1 MANVSLVGFGRIGRD
16 LFRQTL
22 GDTDINIVSISDTAD
37 KANLIYLLKY
47 DSIYGKLDAEIEE
60 SETGIVVNGK
70 ENRQVDHLTRNPSGQ
85 MPTLE
90 LDNGNFVSEI
100 TVICDY
106 LDEQQGYTD
115 LMGKTSEARAET
127 RMWTRRI
134 DLQIVEPL
142 TNGFRFSE
150 GHDFFKD
157 RLRLIPQ
164 AADDLKTLAQER
176 ITWLDEQIK
185 DKEFICG
192 DRFSL
197 ADIMFYRLFR
207 FIFK

>member
-1 MANVSLVGFGRIGRD
+1 MKLYNSIGPNPHVVRMFIHELGLELETVEVDLMAG
-16 LFRQTL
+16 
-22 GDTDINIVSISDTAD
+22 
-37 KANLIYLLKY
+37 
-47 DSIYGKLDAEIEE
+47 
-60 SETGIVVNGK
+60 

-90 LDNGNFVSEI
+90 LDNGDFISEI

-176 ITWLDEQIK
+176 ITWLDGQIK
-185 DKEFICG
+185 DKQFICG

-197 ADIMFYRLFR
+197 ADIMFYCFLNFGTTVGQPLNEDNKNVVNLYNTIHSRPSASA
-207 FIFK
+207 

>member
-1 MANVSLVGFGRIGRD
+1 MKLYNSIGPNPHVVRMFVQELGVELETVDVDLMAG
-16 LFRQTL
+16 
-22 GDTDINIVSISDTAD
+22 
-37 KANLIYLLKY
+37 
-47 DSIYGKLDAEIEE
+47 
-60 SETGIVVNGK
+60 
-70 ENRQVDHLTRNPSGQ
+70 ENRQEDHLTRNPSGQ

-90 LDNGNFVSEI
+90 LDNGDFISEI

-106 LDEQQGYTD
+106 LDELQGYTE

-134 DLQIVEPL
+134 DLQIAEPL

-176 ITWLDEQIK
+176 ITWLDGQIK
-185 DKEFICG
+185 DKQFICG

-197 ADIMFYRLFR
+197 ADIMFYCFLNFGTTVGQPLNEDNKNVVNLYNKIHSRPSASA
-207 FIFK
+207 

>member
-1 MANVSLVGFGRIGRD
+1 MKLYNSIGPNPHVVRMFIHELGLELETVEVDLMAG
-16 LFRQTL
+16 
-22 GDTDINIVSISDTAD
+22 
-37 KANLIYLLKY
+37 
-47 DSIYGKLDAEIEE
+47 
-60 SETGIVVNGK
+60 
-70 ENRQVDHLTRNPSGQ
+70 ENRQTDHLSRNPSGQ

-90 LDNGNFVSEI
+90 LDNGDFISEI

-115 LMGKTSEARAET
+115 LIGKTPEDRAET

-197 ADIMFYRLFR
+197 ADIMFYCFLNFGTTVGQPLNEDNKNAVNLYNKIHSRPSASA
-207 FIFK
+207 

>member
-1 MANVSLVGFGRIGRD
+1 MKLYNSIGPNPHVVRMFVQELGVELETVEVDLMAG
-16 LFRQTL
+16 
-22 GDTDINIVSISDTAD
+22 
-37 KANLIYLLKY
+37 
-47 DSIYGKLDAEIEE
+47 
-60 SETGIVVNGK
+60 
-70 ENRQVDHLTRNPSGQ
+70 ENRQEDHLTRNPSGQ

-90 LDNGNFVSEI
+90 LDNGDFISEI

-106 LDEQQGYTD
+106 LDELQGYTD

-134 DLQIVEPL
+134 DLQIAEPL

-164 AADDLKTLAQER
+164 AADDLKVLVQER
-176 ITWLDEQIK
+176 ITWLDGQIK

-192 DRFSL
+192 DRFSI
-197 ADIMFYRLFR
+197 ADIMFYCFLNFGTTVGQPLNEDNKNVVNLYNKIHSRPSASA
-207 FIFK
+207 

>member
-1 MANVSLVGFGRIGRD
+1 MKLYNSIGPNPHVVRMFIHELGLELETVEVDLMAG
-16 LFRQTL
+16 
-22 GDTDINIVSISDTAD
+22 
-37 KANLIYLLKY
+37 
-47 DSIYGKLDAEIEE
+47 
-60 SETGIVVNGK
+60 
-70 ENRQVDHLTRNPSGQ
+70 ENRQTDHLSRNPSGQ

-90 LDNGNFVSEI
+90 LDNGDFISEI

-197 ADIMFYRLFR
+197 ADIMFYCFLNFGTTVGQPLNEDNKNVVNLYNKIHSRPSASA
-207 FIFK
+207 

>member
-1 MANVSLVGFGRIGRD
+1 MKLYNSIGPNPQVVRMFIQELGVELEIVEVDLMAG
-16 LFRQTL
+16 
-22 GDTDINIVSISDTAD
+22 
-37 KANLIYLLKY
+37 
-47 DSIYGKLDAEIEE
+47 
-60 SETGIVVNGK
+60 
-70 ENRQVDHLTRNPSGQ
+70 ENRQQDHLTRNPSGQ
-85 MPTLE
+85 VPTLE
-90 LDNGNFVSEI
+90 LDNGEFISEI

-106 LDEQQGYTD
+106 LDELQGCTD
-115 LMGKTSEARAET
+115 LIGKTSEAKAET

-134 DLQIVEPL
+134 DLQIAEPL

-164 AADDLKTLAQER
+164 AADDLKVLVQER
-176 ITWLDEQIK
+176 ITWLDGQIK

-197 ADIMFYRLFR
+197 ADIMFYCFLNFGTTVGQPLNEVNKNVINLYNKIHSRPSASA
-207 FIFK
+207 

>member
-1 MANVSLVGFGRIGRD
+1 MKLYNSIGPNPHVVRMFVQELGVELETVEVDLMAG
-16 LFRQTL
+16 
-22 GDTDINIVSISDTAD
+22 
-37 KANLIYLLKY
+37 
-47 DSIYGKLDAEIEE
+47 
-60 SETGIVVNGK
+60 
-70 ENRQVDHLTRNPSGQ
+70 ENRQEDHLTRNPSGQ

-90 LDNGNFVSEI
+90 LDNGDFISEI

-106 LDEQQGYTD
+106 LDELQGYTD

-176 ITWLDEQIK
+176 ITWLDGQIEG
-185 DKEFICG
+185 KEFICG
-192 DRFSL
+192 NRFSL
-197 ADIMFYRLFR
+197 ADIMFYCFLNFGTTVGQPLNEDNKNVVNLYNKIHSRPSASA
-207 FIFK
+207 

>member
-1 MANVSLVGFGRIGRD
+1 MKLYNSIGPNPHVVRMFIHELGLELETVDVDLMAG
-16 LFRQTL
+16 
-22 GDTDINIVSISDTAD
+22 
-37 KANLIYLLKY
+37 
-47 DSIYGKLDAEIEE
+47 
-60 SETGIVVNGK
+60 

-176 ITWLDEQIK
+176 ITWLDGQIK
-185 DKEFICG
+185 DKEYICG

-197 ADIMFYRLFR
+197 ADIMFYCFLNFGTTVGQPLNDDNKNVVNLYNKIHSRQSASA
-207 FIFK
+207 

>member
-1 MANVSLVGFGRIGRD
+1 MKLYNSIGPNPHVVRMFVQELGVELETVEVDLMAG
-16 LFRQTL
+16 
-22 GDTDINIVSISDTAD
+22 
-37 KANLIYLLKY
+37 
-47 DSIYGKLDAEIEE
+47 
-60 SETGIVVNGK
+60 
-70 ENRQVDHLTRNPSGQ
+70 ENRQEDHLTRNPSGQ

-90 LDNGNFVSEI
+90 LDNGDFISEI

-106 LDEQQGYTD
+106 LDELQGYTD

-176 ITWLDEQIK
+176 ITWLDGQIE
-185 DKEFICG
+185 DKQFICG

-197 ADIMFYRLFR
+197 ADIMFYCFLNFGTTVGQPLNEDNKNVVNLYNKIHSRPSASA
-207 FIFK
+207 

>member
-1 MANVSLVGFGRIGRD
+1 MKLYNSIGPNPQVVRMFVQELGVELETVEVDLMAG
-16 LFRQTL
+16 
-22 GDTDINIVSISDTAD
+22 
-37 KANLIYLLKY
+37 
-47 DSIYGKLDAEIEE
+47 
-60 SETGIVVNGK
+60 
-70 ENRQVDHLTRNPSGQ
+70 ENRQEDHLTRNPSGQ

-90 LDNGNFVSEI
+90 LDSGDFISEI

-106 LDEQQGYTD
+106 LDELQGYTD

-176 ITWLDEQIK
+176 ITWLNGQIK

-197 ADIMFYRLFR
+197 ADIMFYCFLNFGTTVGQPLNEDNKNVVNLYNKIHSRPSASA
-207 FIFK
+207 

>member
-1 MANVSLVGFGRIGRD
+1 MKLYNSIGPNPHVVRMFVQELGVELETVEVDLMAG
-16 LFRQTL
+16 
-22 GDTDINIVSISDTAD
+22 
-37 KANLIYLLKY
+37 
-47 DSIYGKLDAEIEE
+47 
-60 SETGIVVNGK
+60 
-70 ENRQVDHLTRNPSGQ
+70 ENRQEDHLTRNPSGQ

-90 LDNGNFVSEI
+90 LDNGDFISEI

-106 LDEQQGYTD
+106 LDELQGYTD

-176 ITWLDEQIK
+176 ITWLDGQIE
-185 DKEFICG
+185 DKQFICG

-197 ADIMFYRLFR
+197 ADIMFYCFLNFGTTVGQPLNEDNKNVVSLYNKIHSRPSASA
-207 FIFK
+207 

>member
-1 MANVSLVGFGRIGRD
+1 MKLYNSIGPNPHVVRMFIQELGIDLESVEVDLMAG
-16 LFRQTL
+16 
-22 GDTDINIVSISDTAD
+22 
-37 KANLIYLLKY
+37 
-47 DSIYGKLDAEIEE
+47 
-60 SETGIVVNGK
+60 
-70 ENRQVDHLTRNPSGQ
+70 ENRQQDHLTRNPSGQ

-90 LDNGNFVSEI
+90 LDNGDFISEI
-100 TVICDY
+100 TVICDF

-115 LMGKTSEARAET
+115 LIGKTPEDRAET

-176 ITWLDEQIK
+176 ITWLDGQIK

-197 ADIMFYRLFR
+197 ADIMFYCFLNFGTTVGQPLNEDNKNVVNLYNKIHSRQSASA
-207 FIFK
+207 

>member
-1 MANVSLVGFGRIGRD
+1 MKLYNSIGPNPHVVRMFIHELGLELETVDVDLMAG
-16 LFRQTL
+16 
-22 GDTDINIVSISDTAD
+22 
-37 KANLIYLLKY
+37 
-47 DSIYGKLDAEIEE
+47 
-60 SETGIVVNGK
+60 

-106 LDEQQGYTD
+106 LDELQGYTD

-176 ITWLDEQIK
+176 ITWLDGQIK
-185 DKEFICG
+185 DKEYICG

-197 ADIMFYRLFR
+197 ADIMFYCFLNFGTTVGQPLNDDNKNVVNLYNKIHSRESASA
-207 FIFK
+207 

>member
-1 MANVSLVGFGRIGRD
+1 MKLYNSIGPNPHVVRMFVQELGIKLEILDID
-16 LFRQTL
+16 LIA
-22 GDTDINIVSISDTAD
+22 G
-37 KANLIYLLKY
+37 
-47 DSIYGKLDAEIEE
+47 
-60 SETGIVVNGK
+60 
-70 ENRQVDHLTRNPSGQ
+70 ENRQDDHLKRNPSGQ

-90 LDNGNFVSEI
+90 LDNGDFISEI

-106 LDEQQGYTD
+106 LDEQHGYTD
-115 LMGKTSEARAET
+115 LIGKTPEARAET

-176 ITWLDEQIK
+176 LTWLDEQIDGK
-185 DKEFICG
+185 DFICG

-197 ADIMFYRLFR
+197 ADIMFYCFLNFGTTVGQPLNESNKNVVNLYNKIHNRPSASA
-207 FIFK
+207 

>member
-1 MANVSLVGFGRIGRD
+1 MKLYNSIGPNPHVVRMFVQELGVELETVDVDLMAG
-16 LFRQTL
+16 
-22 GDTDINIVSISDTAD
+22 
-37 KANLIYLLKY
+37 
-47 DSIYGKLDAEIEE
+47 
-60 SETGIVVNGK
+60 
-70 ENRQVDHLTRNPSGQ
+70 ENRQEDHLTRNPSGQ

-90 LDNGNFVSEI
+90 LDNGDFISEI

-106 LDEQQGYTD
+106 LDELQGYTD

-176 ITWLDEQIK
+176 ITWLDGQIK
-185 DKEFICG
+185 DKQFICG

-197 ADIMFYRLFR
+197 ADIMFYCFLNFGTTVGQPLNEDNKNVVNLYNKIHSRPSASA
-207 FIFK
+207 

>member
-1 MANVSLVGFGRIGRD
+1 MKLYNSIGPNPHVVRMFVQELGVELETVEVDLMAG
-16 LFRQTL
+16 
-22 GDTDINIVSISDTAD
+22 
-37 KANLIYLLKY
+37 
-47 DSIYGKLDAEIEE
+47 
-60 SETGIVVNGK
+60 
-70 ENRQVDHLTRNPSGQ
+70 ENRQEDHLTRNPSGQ

-90 LDNGNFVSEI
+90 LDSGDFISEI

-106 LDEQQGYTD
+106 LDELQGYTD

-176 ITWLDEQIK
+176 ITWLDGQIK

-197 ADIMFYRLFR
+197 ADIMFYCFLNFGTTVGQPLNEDNKNIVNLYNKIHSRQSASA
-207 FIFK
+207 